1 MKSYLKIFFLN
12 IFIFF
17 ILIIIFELIFG
28 HFLKKNNF
36 GYLMR
41 SERQKNETYEVIHN
55 NQKYKFN
62 YKRNFY
68 GFRGEEFN
76 PTDVKII
83 FNGGSTGNEEY
94 TPEELTIVGNLNKF
108 FENDKIKIKIYNA
121 STNGKSTAGFI
132 NDFLHW
138 FPKIPSLKP
147 SHVIFYLGINDVY
160 RDQTLDHYDYKV
172 SISKI
177 DKLKDYI
184 KNNSLIVDR
193 YKKIKNKYFP
203 SKDLIPYGL
212 YNENLYDNFSYHS
225 YLSIKN
231 NTLESSKE
239 KFVMQ
244 YINRLNNLNLIL
256 QETNIVPIFIT
267 QVEFDGLRNN
277 KLFLIKKETKKF
289 AKKNN
294 YLFIPLDEI
303 AVMEEGD
310 FYDPIHTT
318 PQGSKKIAKLLYP
331 YLKKFL
337 TF

>member
-1 MKSYLKIFFLN
+1 MKKTKILFYNL
-12 IFIFF
+12 I
-17 ILIIIFELIFG
+17 ILITFLVIIESIFG
-28 HFLKKNNF
+28 YWFSENNF
-36 GYLMR
+36 GIYMR
-41 SERQKNETYEVIHN
+41 KERKLNIEREMITKNFQIKH
-55 NQKYKFN
+55 F

-94 TPEELTIVGNLNKF
+94 TPEKLTIVGNLNKY
-108 FENDKIKIKIYNA
+108 FENDNIKIKIYNA

-132 NDFLHW
+132 NDFLYW
-138 FPKIPSLKP
+138 FPKIPNLQAT
-147 SHVIFYLGINDVY
+147 HIIFYLGINDVY

-203 SKDLIPYGL
+203 SKDTIPYGL

-267 QVEFDGLRNN
+267 QIEFDGLRNN
-277 KLFLIKKETKKF
+277 KLFLINKETKKF

-303 AVMEEGD
+303 AIMEEGD

>member
-1 MKSYLKIFFLN
+1 MKKIKIIFYNLI
-12 IFIFF
+12 IFIIF
-17 ILIIIFELIFG
+17 IVIFESIFG
-28 HFLKKNNF
+28 YWFSENNF
-36 GYLMR
+36 GIYMR
-41 SERQKNETYEVIHN
+41 KERKLNVEREMISQNIKIKHY
-55 NQKYKFN
+55 

-68 GFRGEEFN
+68 GFRGEEFD
-76 PTDVKII
+76 PKDVKVI
-83 FNGGSTGNEEY
+83 FQGGSTGNEEY
-94 TPEELTIVGNLNKF
+94 MPEELTIVGKLNEF
-108 FENDKIKIKIYNA
+108 FEKDKKKIEIYNA

-132 NDFLHW
+132 NDFLYW
-138 FPKIPSLKP
+138 FTKIPSLQP
-147 SHVIFYLGINDVY
+147 THLIFYLGINDVY
-160 RDQTLDHYDYKV
+160 RDETLDHYDYKV

-203 SKDLIPYGL
+203 SKDTIPYGL
-212 YNENLYDNFSYHS
+212 YNENLYDNFKYQS
-225 YLSIKN
+225 YLSVKN
-231 NTLESSKE
+231 NTLKSSKE

-256 QETNIVPIFIT
+256 QDTNIVPIFIT
-267 QVEFDGLRNN
+267 QIEYDGLRNN
-277 KLFLIKKETKKF
+277 KLFLINKETKKF

-303 AVMEEGD
+303 AIMEEGD